1 MRRLSKP
8 RGLKPLVLAI
18 VSTFAIAGAQVQ
30 AQEDALKSLG
40 EPLVIAK
47 QGSFMVG
54 GRRITAPNGQTYPID
69 HLYAQFQIPLNAR
82 HLPMVMVHGAGQTG
96 KGFESTPDGRE
107 GFQSLFVRRGFAVY
121 VVDFPRRGRA
131 GFPSFT
137 GPLGNFFGTQVIP
150 DQTSRSS
157 DQARFTGSR
166 LGPAYLEYYPN
177 SQFPKAGLD
186 EFLRSSIP
194 GVQDDT
200 EVIASALAAL
210 FERIG
215 PAILVTHSQ
224 GGVFSWPARIK
235 SDNVKAIIN
244 YEPGGFVFPDNDFP
258 PPVPLYGGAVRS
270 PGTRVPLADF
280 QKLTEI
286 PIQIVWGDNIPPAA
300 QPSATLEFFRSSV
313 VLSRE
318 IVAAINRRGG
328 DASLLNLPEIGVTGN
343 THFTF
348 GDLNNVQIADLLS
361 QFLHEKGLDKR
372 GDD

>member
-1 MRRLSKP
+1 
-8 RGLKPLVLAI
+8 
-18 VSTFAIAGAQVQ
+18 
-30 AQEDALKSLG
+30 
-40 EPLVIAK
+40 
-47 QGSFMVG
+47 
-54 GRRITAPNGQTYPID
+54 
-69 HLYAQFQIPLNAR
+69 
-82 HLPMVMVHGAGQTG
+82 
-96 KGFESTPDGRE
+96 
-107 GFQSLFVRRGFAVY
+107 
-121 VVDFPRRGRA
+121 
-131 GFPSFT
+131 
-137 GPLGNFFGTQVIP
+137 
-150 DQTSRSS
+150 
-157 DQARFTGSR
+157 
-166 LGPAYLEYYPN
+166 
-177 SQFPKAGLD
+177 
-186 EFLRSSIP
+186 
-194 GVQDDT
+194 
-200 EVIASALAAL
+200 VIASALAAL

-348 GDLNNVQIADLLS
+348 GDLNNVQVADLLS